1 MKKFLIVAAA
11 VFLANISDAAYL
23 YWQVASNELSGKNDS
38 VTGEPLTDV
47 KFNYASIVAVDGAG
61 NETVLKIASPIDGI
75 STDGTKMSLSVDG
88 PYAINL
94 GQLGDASAY
103 SFYIEMLNYNTTSYD
118 FAAKSEAVAYSTL
131 VAGKFIDVGDT
142 FQIPQADVWH
152 GSSYTVTPEPT
163 SAMLVMLG
171 VGLLVLKRKKA

>member
-1 MKKFLIVAAA
+1 MIKMNKYIALVAAMLLGGA
-11 VFLANISDAAYL
+11 SQAAYL
-23 YWQVASNELSGKNDS
+23 YWQVDAGDASDITFGCARVVAESGGSSQILS
-38 VTGEPLTDV
+38 
-47 KFNYASIVAVDGAG
+47 I
-61 NETVLKIASPIDGI
+61 
-75 STDGTKMSLSVDG
+75 TDGVGETKVGYELVAQG
-88 PYAINL
+88 VGAAINL
-94 GQLGDASAY
+94 DQLSNASAY
-103 SFYIEMLNYNTTSYD
+103 SFYIELINYNDSTKSYD

-142 FQIPQADVWH
+142 FQIPQANVWH